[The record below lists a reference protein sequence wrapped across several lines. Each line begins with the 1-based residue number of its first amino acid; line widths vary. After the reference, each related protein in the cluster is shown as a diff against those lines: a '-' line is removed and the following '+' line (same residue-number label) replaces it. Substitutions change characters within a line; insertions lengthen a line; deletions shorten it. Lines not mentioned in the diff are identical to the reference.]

1 MAAYEYFCLA
11 CDHRF
16 EERRAM
22 TASVI
27 TEPICPSCGDDR
39 VRRRFSF
46 VAGRP
51 TVAGRPASADL
62 GSAGTGGCGCGGAC
76 ACGH

>member
-1 MAAYEYFCLA
+1 MTAYEYLCLA
-11 CDHRF
+11 CEHRF

-22 TASVI
+22 TASVL
-27 TEPICPSCGDDR
+27 TEPACPSCGSDR

-51 TVAGRPASADL
+51 ATSDF
-62 GSAGTGGCGCGGAC
+62 GSAGTGGCACGGAC

>member
-1 MAAYEYFCLA
+1 MAAYEYLCLA
-11 CDHRF
+11 CEHRF

-27 TEPICPSCGDDR
+27 TEPTCPSCGGDR
-39 VRRRFSF
+39 VRRQFSF
-46 VAGRP
+46 
-51 TVAGRPASADL
+51 VAGRPASADF
-62 GSAGTGGCGCGGAC
+62 GSPRAAGCGCGGAC